1 MTTARPAPPASDPG
15 SAIVAAGDPS
25 ITELVAPAAV
35 VEIALDHPPA
45 DLVLGITRQGIVYR
59 SALAVVRTAGRA
71 VGTVV
76 LLADHTGKVAAPQI
90 AAALARFGAG
100 LQVDREPVP
109 LPRMTV
115 VLTTSGTPDAAI
127 RAVGAMLRGDVAPDE
142 IVVVDTG
149 PRTGVLSRMLADWY
163 PGERLRLLT
172 CPGAGRAAARNAG
185 MAVAAGDVLVF
196 ADDGV
201 IADRDWLGR
210 LSEALVVSGADCA
223 TGMAL
228 PLDMD
233 SQAHLDLERL
243 TRVPRGYFRRSTH
256 RLADADGN
264 VLAVHPDTLTGARR
278 CLAVWRE
285 VAERVGGFDPLL
297 GAGTPARGG
306 EDLDFVTRVLEG
318 GHTLV
323 QEPAAIVW
331 HERRANVRGLR
342 REAFGRGAG
351 FAATVAKR
359 FWEGPHRGD
368 VLRGMPEAVRD
379 LLAPARSA
387 RHGVAPGE
395 LEAYQVA
402 GVLFGPVAFAAG
414 CLRGRRRV
422 VTPPR

>member
-1 MTTARPAPPASDPG
+1 MTTARPAPAATATSG
-15 SAIVAAGDPS
+15 ALVAAGDPS

-35 VEIALDHPPA
+35 VEVSLDHQPS
-45 DLVLGITRQGIVYR
+45 DLVLGITRQGMVYR
-59 SALAVVRTAGRA
+59 SALAVVRTGGRA

-76 LLADHTGKVAAPQI
+76 LLADHAGRVAAPQI
-90 AAALARFGAG
+90 AASLTRFGAG
-100 LQVDREPVP
+100 LDLASEPVP
-109 LPRMTV
+109 LPRMSV
-115 VLTTSGTPDAAI
+115 VLTTAGRADAAI
-127 RAVGAMLRGDVAPDE
+127 GAVGAMLRGDVAPDE

-149 PRTGVLSRMLADWY
+149 PRNGVLQRMLADWY
-163 PGERLRLLT
+163 PGEGIRLLT

-185 MAVAAGDVLVF
+185 LAVAAGDVLVF

-201 IADRDWLGR
+201 IADRDWLRR
-210 LSEALVVSGADCA
+210 LAEALVVSGADCA

-256 RLADADGN
+256 RIADADGN

-285 VAERVGGFDPLL
+285 IAEQVGGFDPLL

-306 EDLDFVTRVLEG
+306 EDLDFVSRVLET

-323 QEPAAIVW
+323 QEPAAILW
-331 HERRANVRGLR
+331 HERRADLRGLR

-359 FWEGPHRGD
+359 FWEGPHRAD
-368 VLRGMPEAVRD
+368 VLRAVPDALRD
-379 LLAPARSA
+379 LLAPARA
-387 RHGVAPGE
+387 GRQGMPPGE
-395 LEAYQVA
+395 LEACQVA
-402 GVLFGPVAFAAG
+402 GVLFGPFAFAAG

-422 VTPPR
+422 VAPPR